1 MKVYYH
7 NLLVSVSKWLLK
19 NHSSRIYMYFMVIC
33 MLQKA
38 IMRVPLCITNKLGQ
52 DHQLTTVKTLYFGQQ
67 ILQAEAQQICI
78 TNFLHFFFFF
88 LLKILIKDFIPRQMQ
103 CFPLPFFVR

>member
-1 MKVYYH
+1 MKVFYH

-19 NHSSRIYMYFMVIC
+19 NHSSRIYTYFMVIC
-33 MLQKA
+33 MLQKVN
-38 IMRVPLCITNKLGQ
+38 MRVALCITNKLGQ

-78 TNFLHFFFFF
+78 TNFLFIFFFF
-88 LLKILIKDFIPRQMQ
+88 LLEIPITDFIPRQMQ
-103 CFPLPFFVR
+103 CFPLLFFLR